1 MNLVYTYTG
10 RIAREEAATKPPD
23 GAGFNARVVARTES
37 LEVYRPKCTD
47 CDPGYCELHAID
59 ADGNI
64 LAKKKVRGY

>member
-10 RIAREEAATKPPD
+10 RIAREEAAAKPPD

-47 CDPGYCELHAID
+47 CELHAID

-64 LAKKKVRGY
+64 LAKKKVKGY